1 MDIIQPVGVN
11 MEDLKLRQARRDDLD
26 AMVALLADDALG
38 AGREKPGDPAYIV
51 AFDEIDCDPNNEL
64 WVIEGPDRRVLG
76 VLQLTFIPGI
86 SRLGAKR
93 AMIESVR
100 VADELQGKGV
110 GRWFFTEMIARAR
123 NQGAVLVQLTSDK
136 TRPDAIRFYE
146 SLGFVASH
154 EGFKLKL
161 D

>member
-1 MDIIQPVGVN
+1 MD
-11 MEDLKLRQARRDDLD
+11 DLRLRQATRDDLD
-26 AMVALLADDALG
+26 AMIALLANDKLG
-38 AGREKPGDPAYIV
+38 AGRETPGDPAYAT
-51 AFDEIDCDPNNEL
+51 AFAEIENDPNNEI
-64 WVIEGPDRRVLG
+64 WVIENDLTPVLG
-76 VLQLTFIPGI
+76 VLQLTFIPGL

-100 VADELQGKGV
+100 VADELQGRGV
-110 GRWFFTEMIARAR
+110 GRWFFQQMIERAR
-123 NQGAVLVQLTSDK
+123 DQGAVLVQLTSDK

>member
-1 MDIIQPVGVN
+1 MD
-11 MEDLKLRQARRDDLD
+11 DLKLRQATRDDLD
-26 AMVALLADDALG
+26 AMIALLANDKLG
-38 AGREKPGDPAYIV
+38 AGREKPGDPAYAK
-51 AFDEIDCDPNNEL
+51 AFADMEHDPNNEL
-64 WVIEGPDRRVLG
+64 WVIEGPDAPVLG
-76 VLQLTFIPGI
+76 VLQLTFIPGL

-100 VADELQGKGV
+100 VADELQGRGV
-110 GRWFFTEMIARAR
+110 GRWFFTQMIERAR
-123 NQGAVLVQLTSDK
+123 EQGAVLVQLTSDK

-146 SLGFVASH
+146 SLGFVGSH

>member
-1 MDIIQPVGVN
+1 M
-11 MEDLKLRQARRDDLD
+11 
-26 AMVALLADDALG
+26 
-38 AGREKPGDPAYIV
+38 
-51 AFDEIDCDPNNEL
+51 
-64 WVIEGPDRRVLG
+64 
-76 VLQLTFIPGI
+76 TFIPGL

-100 VADELQGKGV
+100 VADELQGRGV
-110 GRWFFTEMIARAR
+110 GRWFFTQMIARAR
-123 NQGAVLVQLTSDK
+123 EQGAVLLQLTSDK

-146 SLGFVASH
+146 SPGFISSH

>member
-1 MDIIQPVGVN
+1 MNNKHMKVIEMD
-11 MEDLKLRQARRDDLD
+11 DLRLRQATRNDLN
-26 AMVALLADDALG
+26 AMIALLANDKLG
-38 AGREKPGDPAYIV
+38 AGREAPGDPAYAK
-51 AFDEIDCDPNNEL
+51 AFAEIENDPNNEI
-64 WVIEGPDRRVLG
+64 WVIENDQTPVLG
-76 VLQLTFIPGI
+76 VLQLTFIPGL

-100 VADELQGKGV
+100 VADELQGRGV
-110 GRWFFTEMIARAR
+110 GRWFFEQMIARAR
-123 NQGAVLVQLTSDK
+123 DRGAVLVQLTSDK